1 MADHV
6 SIVNKAPN
14 MSGSLRLYA
23 SIKETLIE
31 ELFTKV
37 NFKNIYFS
45 GHDVIKN
52 CNLEIFYWFSCC
64 SIKLDLIKQ

>member
-14 MSGSLRLYA
+14 MSGSLRLCA

-31 ELFTKV
+31 ELFTIV

-52 CNLEIFYWFSCC
+52 YN
-64 SIKLDLIKQ
+64 

>member
-6 SIVNKAPN
+6 SIVNKVQN

-45 GHDVIKN
+45 GHDVINN
-52 CNLEIFYWFSCC
+52 CN
-64 SIKLDLIKQ
+64 

>member
-6 SIVNKAPN
+6 SKVNKAPN

-45 GHDVIKN
+45 GHDVINN
-52 CNLEIFYWFSCC
+52 CN
-64 SIKLDLIKQ
+64 